1 MSTHPQ
7 PNAFPIADPFHH
19 RTPIHYNGPPCSPVH
34 PDVFPGTQCISSCL
48 PVPYRPPYPN
58 PCQRTT
64 MQPRETL
71 PTLCHSRSCIAR
83 GLLVVSLRG
92 LRVSRPIGSLVWA
105 PTPEISVFVGG
116 ELLADDLGALRAY
129 GMAAKACCAGTFS
142 RFRDVLQ
149 NPPNL

>member
-1 MSTHPQ
+1 LHWDMVVGRGSWEGHWEWGYIDECGMNTGWGYTFM
-7 PNAFPIADPFHH
+7 NVAH
-19 RTPIHYNGPPCSPVH
+19 R
-34 PDVFPGTQCISSCL
+34 
-48 PVPYRPPYPN
+48 
-58 PCQRTT
+58 
-64 MQPRETL
+64 
-71 PTLCHSRSCIAR
+71 
-83 GLLVVSLRG
+83 

-129 GMAAKACCAGTFS
+129 GIAAKACCAGTFS